1 MLEATGSTCAW
12 LYAWPRGR
20 VPKPRDPSTSWVSG
34 DEKYGLGPS
43 EYALVFGLPPPE
55 SLPRSKSNIKPL
67 GKRKRDGLFY
77 GPLAWKPLTQE
88 ERDRELMRD
97 IFGSD
102 GSDTE

>member
-1 MLEATGSTCAW
+1 MLEATGGTCAW

-20 VPKPRDPSTSWVSG
+20 VPKPRDPSTTWVSG
-34 DEKYGLGPS
+34 DEKYGLGPTGL
-43 EYALVFGLPPPE
+43 ALAFGLPPPA
-55 SLPRSKSNIKPL
+55 SLPGYIKPL